1 MAKGAEGREGKE
13 PRVRLDL
20 GEERLARA
28 QDVPQGYQLL
38 QASAHTPFLHY
49 IGPLFYRR
57 DEDGDLVVA
66 ARAEPWDRNGMGFA
80 HGGFMMS
87 LADFTLCSAAM
98 DSDTQGAVTVSFNA
112 EFLNPA
118 PGGSLLECHAREMR
132 RATDLSF
139 VRGEVRAG
147 KRVVLAFSGVVKRMG
162 EKRDTGRRGP
172 EKASKA

>member
-1 MAKGAEGREGKE
+1 MAESAGGKE
-13 PRVRLDL
+13 PKGARVQLDL
-20 GEERLARA
+20 SEERLARA
-28 QDVPQGYQLL
+28 QDVPEGYQLL
-38 QASAHTPFLHY
+38 QASEHTPFLHY

-57 DEDGDLVVA
+57 EGDDLVVA

-98 DSDTQGAVTVSFNA
+98 DSATQGAVTVSFNA

-162 EKRDTGRRGP
+162 EKRDTGKRGP
-172 EKASKA
+172 EKAQKA